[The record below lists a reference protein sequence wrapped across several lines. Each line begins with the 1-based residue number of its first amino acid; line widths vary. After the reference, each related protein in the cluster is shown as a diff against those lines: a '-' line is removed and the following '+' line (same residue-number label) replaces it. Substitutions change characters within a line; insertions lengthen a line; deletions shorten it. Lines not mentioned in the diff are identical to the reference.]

1 MQPMLKFNPNAD
13 PHTDTG
19 YWGATTTM
27 NTKRLFRVGVANG
40 QIVARR
46 SQPIRKLRLRVVMP
60 VALAVAFALVEVWR
74 WVI

>member
-1 MQPMLKFNPNAD
+1 
-13 PHTDTG
+13 
-19 YWGATTTM
+19 M
-27 NTKRLFRVGVANG
+27 NTNRLFRVGVANG

-60 VALAVAFALVEVWR
+60 VAIGLALLIVEVWR

>member
-1 MQPMLKFNPNAD
+1 
-13 PHTDTG
+13 
-19 YWGATTTM
+19 M
-27 NTKRLFRVGVANG
+27 NTDRLFRVGVANG